1 MNNKV
6 KEIDIKSCTYCFFDN
21 ITKIKNLDPNKID
34 EKSYKNI
41 LIITLDTWQSKIAT
55 CKLIV

>member
-1 MNNKV
+1 MSNKG

-21 ITKIKNLDPNKID
+21 IIKIKNLDPNKIY

-41 LIITLDTWQSKIAT
+41 LIITLDT
-55 CKLIV
+55 

>member
-1 MNNKV
+1 MSNKV

-21 ITKIKNLDPNKID
+21 IIKIKSLDPNKIY

-41 LIITLDTWQSKIAT
+41 LIITLDT
-55 CKLIV
+55 